1 MLLYNKLLL
10 VLSELRDK
18 ENPQSYYLSDL
29 QSNQRGVSD
38 YHSYSFVFSNK
49 IEDWICQRVRQQ
61 QKQSKLRNGNNRNK
75 PI

>member
-10 VLSELRDK
+10 VLSELKDK
-18 ENPQSYYLSDL
+18 KNPNSYYLSDL
-29 QSNQRGVSD
+29 QSNQRVAADDHG
-38 YHSYSFVFSNK
+38 YSFVFSDK

>member
-38 YHSYSFVFSNK
+38 DHSYSFVFSNK